1 MSAPQKDGEKEYW
14 LDKKANVDLIWKLVV
29 ATCALL
35 FAADFFY
42 HKHVYFDFEHW
53 YGFYG
58 VYGFFGCV
66 ALVLAAKQMR
76 KVLKRDEDY
85 YDR

>member
-1 MSAPQKDGEKEYW
+1 MSAPRKDGEKVYW

-29 ATCALL
+29 ATCAVL

-42 HKHVYFDFEHW
+42 HKHTYFDFEGW

-58 VYGFFGCV
+58 VYGFV
-66 ALVLAAKQMR
+66 AYCLIVLTAKQLR